1 MSYYPGRINEHFLN
15 PRNVGEALEADAIG
29 EAGSL
34 SCGAILRLSL
44 KIDDGSQR
52 ITDAKFKAVGC
63 GYLIANASVLTET
76 ITDMAISRAATLP
89 ESALTDWFDEVPTE
103 RAHCAALCQEALYA
117 ALANY
122 HHATREE
129 WTGDEALIC
138 TCFCVSEKTIEQA
151 IHARELK
158 TIEQVTRAC
167 HAGGGCR
174 SCHPLIVDILEDYWR
189 TAETEESAAGR
200 RELNEP

>member
-1 MSYYPGRINEHFLN
+1 MSLYTGLVRDHFFN
-15 PRNVGEALEADAIG
+15 PRNVGVARDADATG

-34 SCGAILRLSL
+34 ACGAILRLTLNVDASA
-44 KIDDGSQR
+44 QR

-63 GYLIANASVLTET
+63 GYLIASASVLTET
-76 ITDMAISRAATLP
+76 VKEMAISRAATLG
-89 ESALTDWFDEVPTE
+89 ENAVTDWLGPMPSEK
-103 RAHCAALCQEALYA
+103 AHCAALCHEALYA

-138 TCFCVSEKTIEQA
+138 TCFGVPEKAIEHA
-151 IHARELK
+151 IQTRALRSV
-158 TIEQVTRAC
+158 EQVTRAC
-167 HAGGGCR
+167 NAGGGCQ

-189 TAETEESAAGR
+189 TVEAESIGADTGNS
-200 RELNEP
+200 